1 MPLYRCYKENV
12 FLWSRCD
19 VNNGW
24 HCEVEQMN
32 CHQLCWLLE
41 WKRAFLLFAFTQDT
55 KPVSEMQKKNMHAIL
70 KTTSHNAAKVRAQE
84 DRKPAIILDYDIN
97 KAGRDNLDKV
107 TGTYSSNRTA
117 SGLSWYAT
125 ISLPYQPPLTYK
137 GFVVQSAETYLK
149 GTEEELVEVIFG
161 GAWKG
166 PRDSSHVQIDNTST
180 AASAAALVRLV
191 QRPEDG
197 PHQEFSQGGRKEK
210 NATAALQRR
219 IPDLASSL

>member
-1 MPLYRCYKENV
+1 MFDPLWHFRAVKKIYRSPHYHCFMPEISHNVTKIHQIVNSLWFYAFVCLCYEENV

-55 KPVSEMQKKNMHAIL
+55 KPVSEMQKKNMHAI
-70 KTTSHNAAKVRAQE
+70 KTHNSAKVRAQE
-84 DRKPAIILDYDIN
+84 DRKAAIVLDYNIN
-97 KAGRDNLDKV
+97 KAGGDNLDKV

-125 ISLPYQPPLTYK
+125 ISMPYQPPLTYK
-137 GFVVQSAETYLK
+137 GY
-149 GTEEELVEVIFG
+149 
-161 GAWKG
+161 
-166 PRDSSHVQIDNTST
+166 
-180 AASAAALVRLV
+180 
-191 QRPEDG
+191 
-197 PHQEFSQGGRKEK
+197 
-210 NATAALQRR
+210 
-219 IPDLASSL
+219 